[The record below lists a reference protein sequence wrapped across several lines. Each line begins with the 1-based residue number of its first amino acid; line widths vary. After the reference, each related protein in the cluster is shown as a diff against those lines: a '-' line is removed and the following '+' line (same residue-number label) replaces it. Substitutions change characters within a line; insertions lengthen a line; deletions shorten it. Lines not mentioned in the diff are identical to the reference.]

1 MSRFQY
7 SEQEKDLN
15 KVLRMNQDRSLSLRN
30 NSDMAATRQAADATI
45 DSSLELLQSLG
56 KVADVEKLKQEIT
69 AQGTQR
75 RLEHRPEL
83 ETWDEIVRQ
92 ANEYCPT
99 PVALEDIMSASEID
113 ASFRELDAINKEFSR
128 QTSLINKT
136 DLSFLAIATA
146 LQVTKALLF
155 PYIAA
160 KAGYGSGFDPNKRM
174 AHNDKSIEQK
184 HREANDAFKEKKLAG
199 NKGKTGY
206 WINILYQTPPY
217 DITRGSPAAGIQLH
231 GGEHRLYTLG
241 HDPILGWLFGTM
253 NILTDIIT
261 TNDFQSRRVQ
271 RNPMII
277 LPGNVPI
284 STMVQESQEMIQAD
298 RLNLPAAIFAQA
310 QHLKSDE
317 FTKAGL
323 PVPVLAVI
331 NEQFASKL
339 YKEHYDALCFSQDAK
354 IVGASFIISVLIDMI
369 IGLTHG
375 IFRNESVPKDI
386 YEVRTRKILLISN
399 SIASASTII
408 NASITSNPKNLDIG
422 SLLNTVTHLFLDIRF
437 IARIKQEYI
446 EAQIQNR
453 LQAEFEEIDRI
464 YREI

>member
-1 MSRFQY
+1 MSQFKY
-7 SEQEKDLN
+7 SDEEQKIN
-15 KVLRMNQDRSLSLRN
+15 KALKMNQDQSKALL
-30 NSDMAATRQAADATI
+30 DDPEMAQSRDSADQSI
-45 DSSLELLQSLG
+45 ESSLALLKQLG
-56 KVADVEKLKQEIT
+56 KGDSVAELESQIQSERGKRK
-69 AQGTQR
+69 
-75 RLEHRPEL
+75 LEHPPQL
-83 ETWDEIVRQ
+83 EEWNKIVQ
-92 ANEYCPT
+92 EAEAYT
-99 PVALEDIMSASEID
+99 PDTVNLEDIMSGAEIS
-113 ASFRELDAINKEFSR
+113 AAFQELDEINDQFSKK
-128 QTSLINKT
+128 TSIINKT

-160 KAGYGSGFDPNKRM
+160 KAGYGNGFDPNERM
-174 AHNDKSIEQK
+174 DHNDKFIEQK
-184 HREANDAFKEKKLAG
+184 HKEANDAFKEKKLAN

-217 DITRGSPAAGIQLH
+217 DITRGSPAADIQLH

-253 NILTDIIT
+253 NILTDIVT
-261 TNDFQSRRVQ
+261 TNHLQSRRVQ

-284 STMVQESQEMIQAD
+284 PTMIQESWEMIKAD
-298 RLNLPAAIFAQA
+298 RLNLPAAVFAQA

-323 PVPVLAVI
+323 PVPVLSVI

-339 YKEHYDALCFSQDAK
+339 YKEHYDALCFSRDAK
-354 IVGASFIISVLIDMI
+354 IVGTSFIVSALIDMI

-375 IFRNESVPKDI
+375 LFRDENVPKDI

-399 SIASASTII
+399 SIASSSTII
-408 NASITSNPKNLDIG
+408 KTAITSNPKDLDIG
-422 SLLNTVTHLFLDIRF
+422 SLLNTVVHLFTDIRF
-437 IARIKQEYI
+437 ITKVKKEFVESEIAMK
-446 EAQIQNR
+446 
-453 LQAEFEEIDRI
+453 LQAELSEIDKL
-464 YREI
+464 YDEI

>member
-1 MSRFQY
+1 MAELESQIQ
-7 SEQEKDLN
+7 SE
-15 KVLRMNQDRSLSLRN
+15 R
-30 NSDMAATRQAADATI
+30 
-45 DSSLELLQSLG
+45 G
-56 KVADVEKLKQEIT
+56 KRK
-69 AQGTQR
+69 
-75 RLEHRPEL
+75 LEHPPQL
-83 ETWDEIVRQ
+83 EEWNKIVQ
-92 ANEYCPT
+92 EAEAYT
-99 PVALEDIMSASEID
+99 PDTVNLEDIMSEAEIS
-113 ASFRELDAINKEFSR
+113 AAFQELDEINDQFSKK
-128 QTSLINKT
+128 TSIINKT

-160 KAGYGSGFDPNKRM
+160 KAGYGNGFDPNERM
-174 AHNDKSIEQK
+174 DHNDKFIEQK
-184 HREANDAFKEKKLAG
+184 HKEANDAFKEKKLAN

-217 DITRGSPAAGIQLH
+217 DKSRDSAAADIQLH

-253 NILTDIIT
+253 NILTDIVT
-261 TNDFQSRRVQ
+261 TNHLQSRRVQ

-284 STMVQESQEMIQAD
+284 PTMIQESWEMIKAD
-298 RLNLPAAIFAQA
+298 RLNLPAAVFAQA

-323 PVPVLAVI
+323 PVPVLSVI

-339 YKEHYDALCFSQDAK
+339 YKEHYDALCFSRDAK
-354 IVGASFIISVLIDMI
+354 IVGTSFIVSALIDMI

-375 IFRNESVPKDI
+375 LFRDENVPKDI

-399 SIASASTII
+399 SIASSSTII
-408 NASITSNPKNLDIG
+408 KTAITSNPKDLDIG
-422 SLLNTVTHLFLDIRF
+422 SLLNTVVHLFTDIRF
-437 IARIKQEYI
+437 ITKVKKEFVESEIAMK
-446 EAQIQNR
+446 
-453 LQAEFEEIDRI
+453 LQAELSEIDKL
-464 YREI
+464 YDEI